1 MKKIILIVMLL
12 YGSVFAKA
20 QDLPAPTAWSMH
32 RCVDYAISHNIAV
45 KKAVL
50 SNTAS
55 KVTYE
60 QQKNNKVP
68 SLVGGSSI
76 SLLNGYSVDP
86 ITSSFVNQK
95 IVSNSFDVNGQLILY
110 QGNTLNLQVE
120 KNSYIVQQSGLY
132 QKQAEN
138 SVTLL
143 VAESYLKALYYL
155 EGIQIA
161 ENAALSS
168 SAELKYTQTR
178 FENGAI
184 TRKDLADVQTQ
195 HSANEY
201 TLVSNKTLYAQQVLN
216 LKQLLELGPEVGFDI
231 EKTKLADDLEIIQ
244 DKQDVFAKAAERL
257 PDLKIFDV
265 QQTILNKN
273 LQIAKAGFL
282 PTVSLNAGLSTG
294 YTNTIN
300 FAYLTQLRSNFSQQI
315 GLTVSIPISSKKQNQ
330 TNIKL
335 ANIDLQQNELDKIAA
350 SKTLYA
356 SIETAWLNAVSY
368 QAQQSSAKTAR
379 DNAKLSYDLAV
390 KKYEFGGLTPT
401 ELAVSRNTYLSNEQT
416 YLQTKYM
423 AVLYRSLLD
432 FYQGGNL

>member
-1 MKKIILIVMLL
+1 MLL